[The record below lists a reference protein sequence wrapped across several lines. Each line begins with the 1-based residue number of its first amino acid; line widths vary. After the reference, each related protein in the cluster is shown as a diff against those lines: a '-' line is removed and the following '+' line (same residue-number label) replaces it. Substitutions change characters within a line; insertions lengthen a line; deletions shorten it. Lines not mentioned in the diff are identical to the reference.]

1 MTGIISFHAHGY
13 WFIRLGG
20 VAFRKILID
29 GLTYGDS
36 YIPPKV
42 SLFRGGGGGGECLI
56 ECMYLQVLHIE

>member
-42 SLFRGGGGGGECLI
+42 SLFRGGGGGNA
-56 ECMYLQVLHIE
+56 